1 MESTR
6 SGFSLPYNRT
16 TWIAG
21 IVTLFANI
29 PLLIYGLYVN
39 IYLREDLLTVILLV
53 SFIAGIRNLLQIFL
67 RIPLG
72 ELSQI
77 IGRKPLILFGH
88 LSYTIALLLL
98 FLATDWV
105 FVFIGTIFIGLG
117 MSFFWPAIFGYLG
130 DLDTNKVGESMGRIF
145 SSSDIG
151 AIFGSIFAFIL
162 LNEFNYSLKNL
173 FGLVGLISLLTG
185 IISYIIL
192 PESLAK
198 EDRRKVASVR
208 NALMDTWFSMVR
220 SFTSISRTK
229 RLWEVFFFHF
239 ILSFIEFTV
248 GMFIPLMVVS
258 KGFSYGD
265 VSAISLCSMAMIF
278 WLKPYLGKLTDSL
291 DYAIVTTITIMTI
304 SVTMMAFLVTDDFIS
319 LIVLYIFLNASIT
332 VAYFATNGETTRRAP
347 ISQRGIALGV
357 FGVYVSLGRTTSTLV
372 LGPVW
377 ETLNLEGVFLFAPVL
392 VLFLVIVHFFTLRR
406 AKKES
411 PSSNQTREIG

>member
-130 DLDTNKVGESMGRIF
+130 DLDTNKVGESMGRI
-145 SSSDIG
+145 
-151 AIFGSIFAFIL
+151 
-162 LNEFNYSLKNL
+162 
-173 FGLVGLISLLTG
+173 
-185 IISYIIL
+185 
-192 PESLAK
+192 
-198 EDRRKVASVR
+198 
-208 NALMDTWFSMVR
+208 
-220 SFTSISRTK
+220 
-229 RLWEVFFFHF
+229 
-239 ILSFIEFTV
+239 
-248 GMFIPLMVVS
+248 
-258 KGFSYGD
+258 
-265 VSAISLCSMAMIF
+265 
-278 WLKPYLGKLTDSL
+278 
-291 DYAIVTTITIMTI
+291 
-304 SVTMMAFLVTDDFIS
+304 
-319 LIVLYIFLNASIT
+319 
-332 VAYFATNGETTRRAP
+332 
-347 ISQRGIALGV
+347 
-357 FGVYVSLGRTTSTLV
+357 
-372 LGPVW
+372 
-377 ETLNLEGVFLFAPVL
+377 
-392 VLFLVIVHFFTLRR
+392 
-406 AKKES
+406 
-411 PSSNQTREIG
+411 